1 MHRIN
6 WSTHS
11 SWIFVRKQIDMD
23 CAKCSP
29 TFFAMKKEELFFN
42 NLSFRTPIVI
52 HCNHRLQIAQ
62 PSKSPDKN
70 CNMIGANEPWLGI
83 VSEPGRTSGGVTCWR
98 RCGFT
103 IWSDMIGIGALTS
116 SSMGTS
122 GNLETSTGSRFL
134 AMIGWAFSITANATH
149 LCVFENRCNMKHY
162 DEIGK
167 KTLAHPPTPAF
178 PPSPAAPPGPPA
190 RSKNN
195 VTLVHSPQF
204 HFLFSCFPFTRP
216 FIFNSFL

>member
-103 IWSDMIGIGALTS
+103 IWSVMFWIGALTS

-122 GNLETSTGSRFL
+122 GN
-134 AMIGWAFSITANATH
+134 
-149 LCVFENRCNMKHY
+149 
-162 DEIGK
+162 
-167 KTLAHPPTPAF
+167 PPAPAF
-178 PPSPAAPPGPPA
+178 PPGGSVIMICTRRAGKLERA
-190 RSKNN
+190 RYLLYRSQI
-195 VTLVHSPQF
+195 L
-204 HFLFSCFPFTRP
+204 
-216 FIFNSFL
+216 